1 MWKYIE
7 KQFGAQFEAKVMQL
21 RYKMSV
27 LRKESM
33 IVEEYCLKVKI
44 LTDKLTCVGSPLSER
59 NLFMQVLDGLGLV
72 T

>member
-7 KQFGAQFEAKVMQL
+7 KQFGAQSEAKVMQL